1 MNRLVNSEA
10 RGQKSSMRAP
20 LVVLL
25 IASALPFAE
34 AASDLVEKIDLA
46 REANDTHAQIE
57 LLRRWLDAHPNDPD
71 AVRELV
77 GLWLAVPDY
86 GLALQALNLAAPPEP
101 GLAART
107 NAEVAW
113 RRDDKIQEAV
123 KILQGRAAEAP
134 KDRATRLLL
143 ADYLAKAGQRKEQI
157 AVLDSLIDEE
167 SDADL
172 LLDRAEAKLAADD
185 PGGAL
190 ADFRKASVGGPDEQ
204 RVKNAQPGFER
215 LEKAMEETGALGKL
229 ENGPTVSFQKAY
241 WWLYGGL
248 PGRSLAEALAGLK
261 AWPDSVYGQILE
273 ARGLVATGSIDSAK
287 ARLERRVDTSAA
299 LEDGKARSGIVEAD
313 GNLSKKPGDLQA
325 LLQRASWLNDAAQYL
340 LAMDDV
346 ESILKA
352 DPSSIPALHLAVA
365 VSRRLANFPAAT
377 AYAQKL
383 AGLKAPPDTLADVY
397 AGLAEMAFEQSNL
410 PLALDFADRSIAAK
424 PFPSIWKLKA
434 ACHTRLG
441 QPNEA
446 ADALK
451 KAEKGAR

>member
-1 MNRLVNSEA
+1 
-10 RGQKSSMRAP
+10 MRVP
-20 LVVLL
+20 LLVLL

-34 AASDLVEKIDLA
+34 AASDLLEKLDLA
-46 REANDTHAQIE
+46 REANDTHARIE

-77 GLWLAVPDY
+77 GLWLSVPDY
-86 GLALQALNLAAPPEP
+86 GMAEKALTLATPPEP
-101 GLAART
+101 GLVART

-113 RRDDKIQEAV
+113 RRDDNIQEAV

-143 ADYLAKAGQRKEQI
+143 ADYLAKAGQRKDQI
-157 AVLDSLIDEE
+157 AVLDTLINEE
-167 SDADL
+167 SGTDL
-172 LLDRAEAKLAADD
+172 FLDRADAKLAADD
-185 PGGAL
+185 PAGAL
-190 ADFRKASVGGPDEQ
+190 ADFRKASAGGPDAS

-215 LEKAMEETGALGKL
+215 LEKALEENGALAKL
-229 ENGPTVSFQKAY
+229 ETSPPVAFEKAY
-241 WWLYGGL
+241 WWFYGGL
-248 PGRSLAEALAGLK
+248 PGRGMSEAVTGLK
-261 AWPDSVYGQILE
+261 AWPDSVCGKILE
-273 ARGLVATGSIDSAK
+273 TRALVATGVMDSAK
-287 ARLERRVDTSAA
+287 ARQERHVDTSAA
-299 LEDGKARSGIVEAD
+299 LEDEKARNGIVQAD
-313 GNLSKKPGDLQA
+313 GTLARKPGDLQA
-325 LLQRASWLNDAAQYL
+325 LLQRASWLNYAAQYT

-346 ESILKA
+346 ETLLKSE
-352 DPSSIPALHLAVA
+352 PLNIPALHLAVA
-365 VSRRLANFPAAT
+365 VSRRLGNFPAAT

-383 AGLKAPPDTLADVY
+383 ADLKAPREILADVY

-424 PFPSIWKLKA
+424 PFPSVWKLKA
-434 ACHTRLG
+434 ACYTRLG